1 MKLRNLLVAALL
13 MLAGMVQAQ
22 PQMTIPVDKDVRI
35 GKLSNGLT
43 YYIRHNN
50 WPENRANFYI
60 AQKVGSI
67 QEEESQRGLAHFL
80 EHMAFNGSDHFKGNN
95 LIEWCRA
102 NGIAFGV
109 DLNAYTSIDQ
119 TVYNINNVP
128 TQRPGAIDTCLI
140 ILRDWSTGLT
150 LDQKEIDNERG
161 VIHEEWRLRTSASSR
176 MFERN
181 LPALYP
187 GSKYGLRYPIGL
199 MSVVDNFK
207 RKELVD
213 YYHKWYHPDHQGLI
227 IVGNVDVDK
236 VEAQIKKLFGDI
248 KNPEN
253 EAPIVDEQVP
263 DNAEP
268 IVVIDKDKEE
278 QSSSVE
284 VMFKHDVFPDSLKN
298 TINYLIYD
306 YVNDAIAN
314 MLNKR
319 YTEAAQKADCP
330 FVNAMAYDGNY
341 IFAKTK
347 DAFSIDASPKDMSKT
362 ADALKAA
369 FIEARRAAEFGFTAT
384 EYSRFQQ
391 DYLSGLEKQYSNKD
405 KRYNAQFYRE
415 CLGNFLTNEPM
426 PGIEYTYQTMKQ
438 LVPMIPLEAVNQQ
451 IKELVPAND
460 SNMVIINFN
469 NEKEGM
475 FILQNS
481 SCLML

>member
-35 GKLSNGLT
+35 GRLSNGLT

-306 YVNDAIAN
+306 YVNDA
-314 MLNKR
+314 
-319 YTEAAQKADCP
+319 
-330 FVNAMAYDGNY
+330 
-341 IFAKTK
+341 
-347 DAFSIDASPKDMSKT
+347 
-362 ADALKAA
+362 
-369 FIEARRAAEFGFTAT
+369 
-384 EYSRFQQ
+384 
-391 DYLSGLEKQYSNKD
+391 
-405 KRYNAQFYRE
+405 
-415 CLGNFLTNEPM
+415 TNV
-426 PGIEYTYQTMKQ
+426 IQKQ
-438 LVPMIPLEAVNQQ
+438 LRRPIAHL
-451 IKELVPAND
+451 
-460 SNMVIINFN
+460 
-469 NEKEGM
+469 
-475 FILQNS
+475 
-481 SCLML
+481 